1 MLYKIPLSVE
11 YKKPHTRHNDIMIFI
26 PVALYGESNVE
37 NKKNAICNKIYFE
50 ISSVSLNPSLQL
62 QIAENVLKKQVLI
75 ALKKGNWLKLYDYII
90 RLTKY
95 PLVSKKLIYPN

>member
-50 ISSVSLNPSLQL
+50 ISSISLNPFFSVTNCR
-62 QIAENVLKKQVLI
+62 ECTKETSTHC
-75 ALKKGNWLKLYDYII
+75 LKKGNWLKLYDYII

>member
-50 ISSVSLNPSLQL
+50 ISSISLNPSLQL

-75 ALKKGNWLKLYDYII
+75 ALKKETGSNCMI
-90 RLTKY
+90 TSF
-95 PLVSKKLIYPN
+95 V